1 MNRGVGRLVS
11 EGQRLRRWVGV
22 LGGLACWLILGATGL
37 GMLRAV
43 WIDYALAEPN
53 DAYATSNPPAR
64 HARHLTPARAF
75 WCQGHSNDRLT
86 SN

>member
-1 MNRGVGRLVS
+1 
-11 EGQRLRRWVGV
+11 
-22 LGGLACWLILGATGL
+22 
-37 GMLRAV
+37 MLRAV